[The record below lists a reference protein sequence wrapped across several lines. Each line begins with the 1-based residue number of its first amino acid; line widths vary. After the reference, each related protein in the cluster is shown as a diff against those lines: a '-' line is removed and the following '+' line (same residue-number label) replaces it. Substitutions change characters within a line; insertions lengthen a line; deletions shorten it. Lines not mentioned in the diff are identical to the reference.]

1 MGFVRTH
8 RHCVDCGS
16 TDACSINADGSS
28 YCFSCNT
35 FTPSKDGIMTIAAV
49 SPLKPPTSLPD
60 NTYVSAIAV
69 RKISL
74 AAADKYGVTQDDKG
88 TLYFPYADKDGV
100 VIAYKSHPTDK
111 NIRTHGAWQEAE
123 PLFGMSKFNKGCAK
137 SVMVTEGEADCLAAY
152 QMNGHKWPVVSIRGG
167 AASAAKD
174 FKAAYEWLD
183 SFETIVVCFDNDE
196 AGKAAAKKVCD
207 VFGSKI
213 KLMKLDDDY
222 KDACDYLKN
231 GSQSKFMSAYWQAEQ
246 YVPSGLINGA
256 SLWDEVSKPMSK
268 PDAAWPCDKLDK
280 MLCGLRKRE
289 LVTIAAGTGSGKTT
303 FVRQLVHHLLMTT
316 EDKIGLMF
324 LEESASRTALGLM
337 SIEAQKPLHLPT
349 TETTPEEK
357 RAAFDATL
365 GTGRITLLNHFG
377 SLNLENILDK
387 MRWMA
392 KGQNCSWIV
401 LDHYQMTISGMEV
414 DERKALD
421 MLLTRLRTFVE
432 ETGVG
437 VFGISHTRRDTST
450 KGAENGAE
458 LTLSSLRGTA
468 GIGQLSDAVIALQRD
483 QQNDDEKIRNTTV
496 VRLLKSR
503 YTGETGPAGFLYY
516 DKHSNRLI
524 ELDEMPEAEEQD
536 VL

>member
-1 MGFVRTH
+1 MTVSAP
-8 RHCVDCGS
+8 V
-16 TDACSINADGSS
+16 A
-28 YCFSCNT
+28 
-35 FTPSKDGIMTIAAV
+35 PSKPPAA
-49 SPLKPPTSLPD
+49 LPAD
-60 NTYVSAIAV
+60 SYIGAIHKRRISMSAAE
-69 RKISL
+69 
-74 AAADKYGVTQDDKG
+74 KYGVTQDDNG

-100 VIAYKSHPTDK
+100 VIAYKSHPLDK
-111 NIRTHGAWQEAE
+111 NIRTHGAWHDAE

-213 KLMKLDDDY
+213 KLMKLEDGF
-222 KDACDYLKN
+222 KDACDYLKEN
-231 GSQSKFMSAYWQAEQ
+231 ATSKFMSAYWQAEQ
-246 YVPSGLINGA
+246 FVPSGLVNGA

-268 PDAAWPCDKLDK
+268 PDASWPYEKLDK

-289 LVTIAAGTGSGKTT
+289 LITVTAGTGSGKST
-303 FVRQLVHHLLMTT
+303 FLRQLVHHLLQST
-316 EDKIGLMF
+316 EDNVGLMF
-324 LEESASRTALGLM
+324 LEESASRTALGIM
-337 SIEAQKPLHLPT
+337 SVEAQKPLHLPT
-349 TETTPEEK
+349 VEATIEEK
-357 RAAFDATL
+357 RAAFDATM

-377 SLNLENILDK
+377 SLNMDNILDK

-392 KGQNCSWIV
+392 KGQNCGWIV
-401 LDHYQMTISGMEV
+401 LDHYQMTISGMDV

-437 VFGISHTRRDTST
+437 VFGISHTRRDSSS

-483 QQNDDEKIRNTTV
+483 QQNDDERIRNTTM
-496 VRLLKSR
+496 VRVLKSR
-503 YTGETGPAGFLYY
+503 YTGSTGPAGFLYF
-516 DKHSNRLI
+516 DSESNRLI
-524 ELDEMPEAEEQD
+524 ELDEMPGTEDA
-536 VL
+536 L

>member
-1 MGFVRTH
+1 MTTVSSPKTPTPAKTLPPATFV
-8 RHCVDCGS
+8 G
-16 TDACSINADGSS
+16 AINE
-28 YCFSCNT
+28 
-35 FTPSKDGIMTIAAV
+35 
-49 SPLKPPTSLPD
+49 
-60 NTYVSAIAV
+60 
-69 RKISL
+69 RRISL
-74 AAADKYGVTQDDKG
+74 AACDKYGVAQDK
-88 TLYFPYADKDGV
+88 TNNIYLPYADADGV
-100 VIAYKSHPTDK
+100 VVAYKQ
-111 NIRTHGAWQEAE
+111 RTPEKQFVINGDWTGAE

-137 SVMVTEGEADCLAAY
+137 SVMVTEGELDALAAY
-152 QMNGHKWPVVSIRGG
+152 QMNGCKWPVVSIRGG

-183 SFETIVVCFDNDE
+183 SFETIVVCFDNDGPGKE
-196 AGKAAAKKVCD
+196 ASKKVCD

-213 KLMKLDDDY
+213 KLMKLDDDF

-246 YVPSGLINGA
+246 YVPSGLVNGA
-256 SLWDEVSKPMSK
+256 SLWEEVSKPMSK
-268 PDAAWPCDKLDK
+268 PDAAWPYAKLDK

-289 LVTIAAGTGSGKTT
+289 LVTVAAGTGSGKST

-316 EDKIGLMF
+316 NDNIGLMF
-324 LEESASRTALGLM
+324 LEESASRTALGIM

-349 TETTPEEK
+349 VESTPEEK

-392 KGQNCSWIV
+392 KGQNCGWIV

-437 VFGISHTRRDTST
+437 VFGISHTRRDTSS

-483 QQNDDEKIRNTTV
+483 QQNDNEKIRNTTM

-503 YTGETGPAGFLYY
+503 YTGETGPAGFLYF
-516 DKHSNRLI
+516 DKDSNRLI
-524 ELDEMPEAEEQD
+524 ELDEMPVDDSDA
-536 VL
+536 L